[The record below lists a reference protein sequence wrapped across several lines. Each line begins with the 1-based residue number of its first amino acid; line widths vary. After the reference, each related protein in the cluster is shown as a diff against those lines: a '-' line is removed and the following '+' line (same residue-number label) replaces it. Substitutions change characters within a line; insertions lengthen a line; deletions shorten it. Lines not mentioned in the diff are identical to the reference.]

1 MIWLCRD
8 CPWRNEPDGELI
20 ACPIFRSSIA
30 ADNMAC
36 RQASDLLDAQE
47 QLQGLHLQNAALKS
61 RLGI

>member
-20 ACPIFRSSIA
+20 ACPVRRLPVEAGEIA
-30 ADNMAC
+30 C
-36 RQASDLLDAQE
+36 HFASDLLDAQE